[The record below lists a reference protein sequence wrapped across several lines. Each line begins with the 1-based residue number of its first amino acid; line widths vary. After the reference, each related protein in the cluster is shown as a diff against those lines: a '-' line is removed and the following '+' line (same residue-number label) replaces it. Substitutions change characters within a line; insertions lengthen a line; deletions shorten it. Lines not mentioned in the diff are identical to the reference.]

1 MEKLVGSIFLLLLF
15 LFVAHFLPVM
25 AGAISDSIHLTCF
38 LILSQFHLQKWHSQR
53 SFRVAP
59 LFCQL
64 QWVPLISTSS
74 PPQHAHKL
82 TPPWDL
88 APHSKVPTTVK
99 TKTYSQLHQGPALC
113 TSVPRASP
121 AQPSPNRRTC
131 TLRTEDIPGTP
142 DSGNERTALLG
153 PTVMV

>member
-1 MEKLVGSIFLLLLF
+1 MEKLVGSTFLLLLF

-25 AGAISDSIHLTCF
+25 ADAICDSIHLTCF

-88 APHSKVPTTVK
+88 APHSKVPTTVI
-99 TKTYSQLHQGPALC
+99 TRAYSQMHQSQPCALVC
-113 TSVPRASP
+113 PEQV
-121 AQPSPNRRTC
+121 QPSPAPIGGYEHFAQKTFQEHL
-131 TLRTEDIPGTP
+131 TLTTGRQDYWAPQ
-142 DSGNERTALLG
+142 
-153 PTVMV
+153 

>member
-74 PPQHAHKL
+74 PPPNMHTNWLLHGI
-82 TPPWDL
+82 W
-88 APHSKVPTTVK
+88 PHTVK
-99 TKTYSQLHQGPALC
+99 CPQLLKPRLTASCTRGQPCALVC
-113 TSVPRASP
+113 PEQ
-121 AQPSPNRRTC
+121 AQPSPAPIGGHAHFAQKTFQEHL
-131 TLRTEDIPGTP
+131 TLATRGQHYWAPQ
-142 DSGNERTALLG
+142 
-153 PTVMV
+153 